1 VKLGVILFALDLELI
16 FDQVADSW
24 GKVADDVSAINK
36 VNNNNIEEQQPMLIA
51 GAVTATPFRTIDQ
64 LFAAFQVKFPAVKTA
79 NDFITG
85 LGREYLSV
93 GIIGK
98 CGVSDLYEEMVGIM
112 NLLNRS

>member
-1 VKLGVILFALDLELI
+1 MFALDLELI